1 MAGSGDDSMELAQH
15 RMQERRQLQQEQ
27 MLKAAAEKVVDIA
40 GESIKLS
47 QVDAYASDAMISHTI
62 SPNASDGRLMVPE
75 LKQF

>member
-1 MAGSGDDSMELAQH
+1 
-15 RMQERRQLQQEQ
+15 

-47 QVDAYASDAMISHTI
+47 QVDAYASDAMISHTL